1 MSKGKTIQVYHIQYE
16 KLGNGPVYDTIEG
29 LLEDIRDRL
38 DDEPQNFSVT
48 AEVWARKRYDELP
61 EFEGY

>member
-1 MSKGKTIQVYHIQYE
+1 MAKTVQVFHVQYE

-29 LLEDIRDRL
+29 LLEDIKDRL
-38 DDEPQNFSVT
+38 TDEPQGVT
-48 AEVWARKRYDELP
+48 VYAEVWPKKRYDNLP

>member
-1 MSKGKTIQVYHIQYE
+1 MKKNIQVYHVQYE
-16 KLGNGPVYDTIEG
+16 KLGNGPVYDTIDG

-38 DDEPQNFSVT
+38 SDEPQSVT
-48 AEVWARKRYDELP
+48 IFAEVWPKSRYDKLP